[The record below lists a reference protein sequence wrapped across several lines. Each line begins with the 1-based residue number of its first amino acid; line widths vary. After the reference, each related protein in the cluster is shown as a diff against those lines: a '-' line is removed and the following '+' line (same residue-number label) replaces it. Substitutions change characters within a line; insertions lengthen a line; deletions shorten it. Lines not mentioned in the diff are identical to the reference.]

1 LSEIPGAVPGFL
13 AEIVKWPVM
22 VAGVAGLAVAFVLT
36 PRRAAWPA
44 VLLGSG
50 VLTFLAIGVAG
61 LSAIQRYL
69 VVAALGGLVFAAVA
83 AGGWTLLERGRLRT
97 AWMAA
102 AGLAVAF
109 VAVLTVLHL
118 DLRRFDNE
126 LTFRGDAHRSL
137 DRILDEPPVR
147 EALGCGPLTLPN
159 HKLVPDSRWVAD
171 LGLADVRS
179 RVRQTTQRRGVALVV
194 LGRFAI
200 FKQAWTNEADPARVQ
215 LPPDG
220 FALVARN
227 DDYAAYA
234 RC

>member
-1 LSEIPGAVPGFL
+1 
-13 AEIVKWPVM
+13 
-22 VAGVAGLAVAFVLT
+22 
-36 PRRAAWPA
+36 
-44 VLLGSG
+44 
-50 VLTFLAIGVAG
+50 
-61 LSAIQRYL
+61 
-69 VVAALGGLVFAAVA
+69 
-83 AGGWTLLERGRLRT
+83 
-97 AWMAA
+97 MAA

-109 VAVLTVLHL
+109 VVVLTVLHL

-137 DRILDEPPVR
+137 ERILDERPVR
-147 EALGCGPLTLPN
+147 DALACGPLTLPN
-159 HKLVPDSRWVAD
+159 HKLVPDSRWLAD
-171 LGLADVRS
+171 LGFDDVRS
-179 RVRQTTQRRGVALVV
+179 RIKQPSQERGVALVV

-200 FKQAWTNEADPARVQ
+200 FKQAWTSEDDPARVQ